1 MNRKTLPFTSRL
13 TKGQAI
19 AALVYLPV
27 HVVLLPLA
35 ATFLLLRGLLDE
47 TQANLLCYMLG
58 VVYML
63 VFLWKFF
70 RRDFD
75 ALWDHPWACVREVLV
90 CYGLMWCCNFIV
102 NGIML
107 LLGMGD
113 NPNNEAVFGMAGM
126 TFGPIAAMAVFMAPI
141 VEEAIFR
148 AGLFGIL
155 RRRNRTLAYA
165 VSMAMFSLYHVWS
178 YAFLDLKNLIYL
190 LQYIPVSFL
199 LCRCYERTNPI
210 WGSIF
215 LHMLVNGISMS
226 LLYAIL

>member
-1 MNRKTLPFTSRL
+1 MNRKSLPFTSRL

-35 ATFLLLRGLLDE
+35 ATFLMLRGLLDE

-102 NGIML
+102 N
-107 LLGMGD
+107 GMGD

-199 LCRCYERTNPI
+199 LCRCYERTNSI